1 MNEGDA
7 WPLRG
12 TPLCMFLSAEWL
24 VLGNQSVASD
34 RLLGA
39 RTGSRTLS
47 GLLHHEGKLKMYQV
61 TKCERR
67 QILGAGSK
75 LK

>member
-12 TPLCMFLSAEWL
+12 TPLCMILSAERL

-39 RTGSRTLS
+39 RTRSRPLS

-61 TKCERR
+61 EKCERR
-67 QILGAGSK
+67 QSLSAGSK